1 MKTSYTAEGSSRERH
16 FVLLALASKSF
27 KGPIDELEA
36 LLVSFLLLLIRKKTI
51 SEVQKKNDKVNK
63 NSKGNQKHH
72 KVFLLSMNMES
83 SGNFGINKR
92 LGLQSFNSTQS
103 GHILEKK
110 GSISYEKKGYKK
122 STFFSFSSKK
132 GTFFSLSRGTFFS
145 CYPYADTLNA

>member
-1 MKTSYTAEGSSRERH
+1 MKTSYTAEGSSREHH
-16 FVLLALASKSF
+16 FVLLVVASKSS

-63 NSKGNQKHH
+63 NSKGNQKHQ
-72 KVFLLSMNMES
+72 KVFLLSMNIES

-92 LGLQSFNSTQS
+92 LGLKSFNSTQS

-145 CYPYADTLNA
+145 CYPYADTLDA